1 MGKNAN
7 ANQSSY
13 GSQTGPNKATQDY
26 LNQIQAAAK
35 GAGAAGPGPLVT
47 GATDYNTGAMGAGN
61 TGLAAL
67 SGDPTAVS
75 KLMNPYLSNVVDAT
89 HASYARS
96 GVRDINAVDANATSM
111 GAFGGSRNAVAQGT
125 AQAQNAVNE
134 NQTIAGLLGTGYS
147 QAMGQAGAL
156 AQGGANAAGAN
167 ANLGLQG
174 AGNPNLWMV
183 NMLKNGF
190 QGLPYGTSSSG
201 NQNDFGTKINASLGG
216 LLGIPSL
223 G

>member
-1 MGKNAN
+1 MGKSAK
-7 ANQSSY
+7 ADQSSY
-13 GSQTGPNKATQDY
+13 GSQTGPNAPTQQY
-26 LNQIQAAAK
+26 LTQIQNAAK
-35 GAGAAGPGPLVT
+35 GAGAAGPGAAVQ
-47 GATDYNTGAMGAGN
+47 GAVGYNNNLQTAGN

-67 SGDPTAVS
+67 SGDPTAVN
-75 KLMNPYLSNVVDAT
+75 KLMNPYLGDVVDAT

-134 NQTIAGLLGTGYS
+134 NQTIAGLLGQGYS
-147 QAMGQAGAL
+147 QAMGQAGQL
-156 AQGGANAAGAN
+156 AQGGAYGAGAN

-174 AGNPNLWMV
+174 ADNPNLWMV

-201 NQNDFGTKINASLGG
+201 NQNQFSGGVNASVGG
-216 LLGIPSL
+216 LLGL
-223 G
+223 GNIG

>member
-13 GSQTGPNKATQDY
+13 GSQTGPNQSTQDY

-35 GAGAAGPGPLVT
+35 GAGAAGPGAAVQ
-47 GATDYNTGAMGAGN
+47 GAMGYNTAAMGAGN

-67 SGDPTAVS
+67 SGDPTAVNQ
-75 KLMNPYLSNVVDAT
+75 LMNPYMGQVVKAT
-89 HASYARS
+89 QDSYART
-96 GVRDINAVDANATSM
+96 GTQAINQVDANATSM
-111 GAFGGSRNAVAQGT
+111 GAFGGSRNAVAQGS

-147 QAMGQAGAL
+147 QAMGQAGQL

-174 AGNPNLWMV
+174 ADNPNLWMV

-201 NQNDFGTKINASLGG
+201 NQNQFGTQIQASLGG
-216 LLGIPSL
+216 LLGL
-223 G
+223 GG